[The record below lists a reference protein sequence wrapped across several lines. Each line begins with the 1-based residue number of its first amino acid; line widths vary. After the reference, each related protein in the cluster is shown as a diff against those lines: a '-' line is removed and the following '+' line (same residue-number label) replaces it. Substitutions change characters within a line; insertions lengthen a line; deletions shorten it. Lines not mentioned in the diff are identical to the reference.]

1 MQTGAIYTSI
11 LSHHSE
17 VYTIVN
23 GLRLHRQQVDSGV
36 DKHPPTQS
44 PWLEHIR
51 RAHVQASVWLQDKPN
66 LPTSRLNGRCKM
78 TNY

>member
-23 GLRLHRQQVDSGV
+23 GWLHRYQVNSGV
-36 DKHPPTQS
+36 DKLPPTQS
-44 PWLEHIR
+44 PCLEHLR
-51 RAHVQASVWLQDKPN
+51 RTHVQASVWSQDKPN